1 MRYGTRTSARHDLRA
16 DLSTTSSPKTLRAFV
31 KHGRS
36 RMVAS
41 SVPHYIKPLVN
52 KAIAE
57 HRRPNGDVDIKSA
70 VYTVVEMLTEEQ
82 RLNFFGPDGY
92 KPLAGIRDQDAVKGA
107 LLSIDDEICRQLG
120 IPAFDN
126 RN

>member
-1 MRYGTRTSARHDLRA
+1 MAE
-16 DLSTTSSPKTLRAFV
+16 SSLPN
-31 KHGRS
+31 
-36 RMVAS
+36 
-41 SVPHYIKPLVN
+41 YIKPLVN

-57 HRRPNGDVDIKSA
+57 HRKSNGDVDIKRA
-70 VYTVVEMLTEEQ
+70 VYTVVELLTEEQ

-92 KPLAGIRDQDAVKGA
+92 KPLAGIKDQDAVRGA

-120 IPAFDN
+120 IPSFDN